1 VIEALIAAGKIILA
15 KAATEAATAKAKEE
29 LGVGETGSIG
39 SATRANPVTGPEI
52 KTSEVGAE
60 ESPETKGSEITPF
73 EYQIDENMSPQ
84 QELMTLLQQK
94 EGIVA
99 AADGTY
105 LESSQNEELS
115 GDMTEG
121 FFDKISNWYSSLD
134 KDTQDAIEKA
144 LTSSATGIATGLFN
158 KALGVEGKFSTGK
171 APAAGGT
178 VGRPIVFNPVG
189 RKSGGVLDR
198 SMFTPMFH
206 GGELDGPGGPKDD
219 LIPVMASDGEFMLSK
234 AAVDQAGGGNHNK
247 GIARLTAFNNMGN
260 RKYGN

>member
-1 VIEALIAAGKIILA
+1 MLAEILTAIAIKAGSDALS
-15 KAATEAATAKAKEE
+15 AKAKDEMG
-29 LGVGETGSIG
+29 LNQGSIG
-39 SATRANPVTGPEI
+39 SSTRANPVTGPEI

-60 ESPETKGSEITPF
+60 ESSETKGSEITPF
-73 EYQIDENMSPQ
+73 EYQIDEKMSPE
-84 QELMTLLQQK
+84 QELMALLQQK

-115 GDMTEG
+115 GDMDEG
-121 FFDKISNWYSSLD
+121 FFDKISDWYDNLDENTQKLLKESL
-134 KDTQDAIEKA
+134 IG
-144 LTSSATGIATGLFN
+144 TGAGIVGGLAQ

-171 APAAGGT
+171 APTAGGT